1 MWWSTPC
8 TPWSVSRKGPAD
20 NHPAFITAL
29 VMIRLMTLAH
39 TLGIAQALEN
49 PTSSG
54 LWKWPPLMRLLR
66 RMRALHIQFPM
77 CAYGACYR
85 KNTTVAT
92 TLPELAHLARRCTCT
107 VPHEVL
113 QGLVWWKG
121 EWKWKTSLAGAYPPA
136 LAREVARCLCAAAP
150 QNAWSDVASRRCYA
164 SRWEHSLAAASGHEA
179 PSVRHVE
186 GLPRQWSCEWHGATH
201 FRLVDDSRLR
211 RQQALRKASRKAA
224 GPQRADKSAG
234 QSTFASSSAEHHCDA
249 SDPLALRQAHRR
261 VPEKQPQISD
271 VLLTPD
277 AALDTATNAYVHQ
290 LFFDGLGVNLAKTTV
305 YALLWKRSQ
314 KIWSLPLT
322 RHALQGFA
330 TQDPD
335 AVRDPATWPLVL
347 LMAERMAKHFEN
359 GALLAA
365 FILLAFDAYARVGEL
380 LRSSASWLIPPSTSG
395 SHSKR
400 ALIFFPS
407 DQNMKSK
414 TKQQDD
420 TVIVGDLHER
430 AWLNSIA
437 GAVWRRAFPHRR
449 LFPLVYADV
458 LKACKKAFAEVGCSG
473 EVMCPHRLRHGGAS
487 VDALQGKPST
497 YIKHRGRWTSSKS
510 VSRYMKHGRY
520 LRMMSLLSDQQ
531 RNSSRKA
538 EQWLK
543 KHFIKLLK

>member
-1 MWWSTPC
+1 MPIRQHWPERSLDAYAQPLRKTP
-8 TPWSVSRKGPAD
+8 
-20 NHPAFITAL
+20 
-29 VMIRLMTLAH
+29 
-39 TLGIAQALEN
+39 
-49 PTSSG
+49 
-54 LWKWPPLMRLLR
+54 
-66 RMRALHIQFPM
+66 
-77 CAYGACYR
+77 GAM
-85 KNTTVAT
+85 
-92 TLPELAHLARRCTCT
+92 
-107 VPHEVL
+107 
-113 QGLVWWKG
+113 
-121 EWKWKTSLAGAYPPA
+121 SL
-136 LAREVARCLCAAAP
+136 
-150 QNAWSDVASRRCYA
+150 
-164 SRWEHSLAAASGHEA
+164 LAAAMLAGGSI
-179 PSVRHVE
+179 PWRP
-186 GLPRQWSCEWHGATH
+186 PRVTK
-201 FRLVDDSRLR
+201 RLR
-211 RQQALRKASRKAA
+211 SGMSKGFPDNGAVSGMGPPTSGLSTTAGLEDSKLSARRAAKQQVRKE
-224 GPQRADKSAG
+224 QTRAQG
-234 QSTFASSSAEHHCDA
+234 
-249 SDPLALRQAHRR
+249 R
-261 VPEKQPQISD
+261 VPSHRVLQNITVTPRTRSRYDKHIEEFLKCNPRISD

-347 LMAERMAKHFEN
+347 LMAEHMAKHFDN

-365 FILLAFDAYARVGEL
+365 FILLAFDTYARVGEL
-380 LRSSASWLIPPSTSG
+380 LRSSASWLIPPSASG
-395 SHSKR
+395 SHGKW

-420 TVIVGDLHER
+420 TVIIGDLQDR

-437 GAVWRRAFPHRR
+437 GAVHRRAFPHRR
-449 LFPLVYADV
+449 LFPLVYPDV

-520 LRMMSLLSDQQ
+520 LRMMSLLSEQQ
-531 RNSSRKA
+531 RSSSRKS

-543 KHFIKLLK
+543 KHFIKQLK